1 MRAKTIAV
9 VLAAI
14 VLTTVVSTFSVLAV
28 PRGEMNKERE
38 NATNKENKPNL
49 PVPKMSAMDFHDQWR
64 KLWEDDV
71 WWTRM
76 VIIGVLDDLGGAGN
90 YTARLLQN
98 VPDMVNTLKPFY
110 GESAT
115 QLGNLLQDHLLIAAQ
130 ILTEAKAGHNI
141 TQLVNT
147 WYQNANAI
155 SMKMNQFNPKFWNLV
170 ATQDFWK
177 MHLDLTLEEA
187 VAHLSKDWA
196 ADVAAFDK
204 IHVEALKMA
213 DFISSGIVKQFPN
226 TFTAIGNIPPT

>member
-1 MRAKTIAV
+1 MKTKIIAV

-14 VLTTVVSTFSVLAV
+14 VLTTVVSTFSVLAM
-28 PRGEMNKERE
+28 PRGEMNKEKE
-38 NATNKENKPNL
+38 NGTHKENKSNL
-49 PVPKMSAMDFHDQWR
+49 PVPKMSALTFHDQWR
-64 KLWEDDV
+64 KLWEDHV

-76 VIIGVLDDLGGAGN
+76 VIIGILDDLAGAGN

-110 GESAT
+110 GENAT
-115 QLGNLLQDHLLIAAQ
+115 QLSSLLQDHLLIAAQ

-141 TQLVNT
+141 TALVNT
-147 WYQNANAI
+147 WYQKANDIAT
-155 SMKMNQFNPKFWNLV
+155 KMNQLNPNFWNL
-170 ATQDFWK
+170 ATTQDLWK

-204 IHVEALKMA
+204 IRVEALKMA

-226 TFTAIGNIPPT
+226 MFTAIGHIAPI